1 MVSHVRSL
9 SLDKNIGVGDF
20 CAFFGRAFLRPRFVP
35 RASIKIT
42 GVTSSVKI
50 RPSLVGVLIDK
61 EATVVARASVNH
73 EGLNGLVE
81 AKRFKAAA
89 VQRRAPL
96 AMITMI
102 ALSCRRAVDGEM
114 RFTRW
119 RFTRVKKLPRELKM
133 HQFF

>member
-1 MVSHVRSL
+1 MRFFDGFNTYTMAL
-9 SLDKNIGVGDF
+9 SLDKNIRRRIFARFSG
-20 CAFFGRAFLRPRFVP
+20 AFLRPRAS

-81 AKRFKAAA
+81 ARRFKAAA
-89 VQRRAPL
+89 VQRRA
-96 AMITMI
+96 A
-102 ALSCRRAVDGEM
+102 
-114 RFTRW
+114 
-119 RFTRVKKLPRELKM
+119 
-133 HQFF
+133 

>member
-1 MVSHVRSL
+1 MASHVYDGSLFL
-9 SLDKNIGVGDF
+9 SLDKNIRRRIFARFSG
-20 CAFFGRAFLRPRFVP
+20 AFLRPRAS

-81 AKRFKAAA
+81 ARRFKAAA
-89 VQRRAPL
+89 A
-96 AMITMI
+96 
-102 ALSCRRAVDGEM
+102 
-114 RFTRW
+114 
-119 RFTRVKKLPRELKM
+119 
-133 HQFF
+133 